1 MHFKFSV
8 LLSRA
13 NEKKITNVQGV
24 LNRYNKRK
32 KNKSYKKS
40 NLFATVGQL
49 TRIVAHLL

>member
-32 KNKSYKKS
+32 KKTNPIKRVIS
-40 NLFATVGQL
+40 
-49 TRIVAHLL
+49 LLP